1 MIFMISCNT
10 SDSNSIEKWKMEIE
24 QVEKE
29 FNDLA
34 QEEGITK
41 AFATYAA
48 NDGVIK
54 RKGKLIK
61 GKQAI
66 AEWYQKDSKPNE
78 SLTWKPDFIDVS
90 SSGDLAYT
98 YGTYIFSSVDS
109 TGTARENTGTFHT
122 VWKRQA
128 DGSWKFVWD

>member
-1 MIFMISCNT
+1 MFCILVLMISCNT

-34 QEEGITK
+34 QQEGITK
-41 AFATYAA
+41 AFAAYAA

-66 AEWYQKDSKPNE
+66 AEWYQKDSRPNE
-78 SLTWKPDFIDVS
+78 TLTWE
-90 SSGDLAYT
+90 
-98 YGTYIFSSVDS
+98 
-109 TGTARENTGTFHT
+109 TGFYRC
-122 VWKRQA
+122 
-128 DGSWKFVWD
+128 